1 MDFQGSLAEFQLPD
15 IVQFLSGA
23 RKTGVLRL
31 VEGQETGE
39 IFLEKGRIVHAVL
52 GDRSDTEREHQ
63 FGALSQSNDDAVADC
78 RRKTS

>member
-1 MDFQGSLAEFQLPD
+1 MDFQGSLTEFQLPD

-52 GDRSDTEREHQ
+52 GE
-63 FGALSQSNDDAVADC
+63 
-78 RRKTS
+78 